1 MELKSEFQ
9 VPSDC
14 CFTCLCRSDDY
25 LHISSD
31 GGSAEPPL
39 VELLVQHFW
48 FKPADFS
55 ACEPLL
61 CRACWKRVDEFH
73 RFYLEVE
80 RNHCGTVRSTDK
92 VVKDEEVDETVEVL
106 PPVEV
111 VVKVEDLH
119 EDAGEEAEED
129 DASDEDYQ
137 PDQLEDNESSS
148 EILEDQTPPVTV
160 VVEDGIKPKR
170 KYTRRIKTESER
182 EVPAKPKA
190 TYQVK
195 DAKQLAEEDEIILT
209 HVQYI
214 CELCGNNC
222 TTFTQFQKHAK
233 TAHGSTGFITCCGT
247 RYHKKGRLLEH
258 VQRLQDPNRFRCD
271 ICGKSFVNNRGIRR
285 HKEEMHVPD
294 ELRIYGCD
302 RCSKRFTKKSQL
314 AYHLKGH
321 DNLDNETAKCPHCE
335 RAFQTEA
342 QLKVHIKIRHER
354 PTDFICDVCAK
365 GFYSKTEF
373 QRHKKQHE
381 MRPEELR
388 VQCDICQV
396 WLKNALCWRKHYR
409 RHNQGPTACDVC
421 GHISPNATALASHK
435 RHRHR
440 TEPCHTCQECGK
452 QFKRALGLREH
463 MASHT
468 GEALYSCSFCD
479 KTFNSNANMFSHRKK
494 MHPKEWLEQRKSQLE
509 AQRGVAPG
517 GVQ

>member
-1 MELKSEFQ
+1 MELKSELQ

-14 CFTCLCRSDDY
+14 CFTCLRRSDDC
-25 LHISSD
+25 LHIASGDDPESQ
-31 GGSAEPPL
+31 PIL
-39 VELLVQHFW
+39 ELLLKHFW

-55 ACEPLL
+55 DSERLL
-61 CRACWKRVDEFH
+61 CRVCWNRVDEFH
-73 RFYLEVE
+73 QFYLEVE
-80 RNHCGTVRSTDK
+80 QNHCGISLGPSG
-92 VVKDEEVDETVEVL
+92 VVKDETENEDMDVL
-106 PPVEV
+106 PPAEV
-111 VVKVEDLH
+111 VVKIEHLEEDQEG
-119 EDAGEEAEED
+119 EDEEED
-129 DASDEDYQ
+129 DGSDDDYQ
-137 PDQLEDNESSS
+137 PDRDSENDLSEEQPEDDVPA
-148 EILEDQTPPVTV
+148 LV
-160 VVEDGIKPKR
+160 DGIKPKR
-170 KYTRRIKTESER
+170 KYTKRIKKEEQ
-182 EVPAKPKA
+182 EAKPKA

-195 DAKQLAEEDEIILT
+195 DAKQLAEEDEIIKG

-214 CELCGNNC
+214 CEACGINC
-222 TTFTQFQKHAK
+222 VAFTEFQKHARS
-233 TAHGSTGFITCCGT
+233 AHRLKGTIVCCGT
-247 RYHKKGRLLEH
+247 RFSKKARLLEH
-258 VQRLQDPNRFRCD
+258 VQRLQDPHRFRCD
-271 ICGKSFVNNRGIRR
+271 ICNKSFVNNRGIRR

-302 RCSKRFTKKSQL
+302 RCPKRFTKKSQL

-321 DNLDNETAKCPHCE
+321 VNLDNETAKCPHCE
-335 RAFQTEA
+335 RTFQTES
-342 QLKVHIKIRHER
+342 QLKVHIKIRHTR

-409 RHNQGPTACDVC
+409 RHNQGPTACDIC
-421 GHISPNATALASHK
+421 GHISPNPTALASHK

-440 TEPCHTCQECGK
+440 TERQHTCQECGK
-452 QFKRALGLREH
+452 QFKRPLGLREH

-494 MHPKEWLEQRKSQLE
+494 MHPKEWLEQKRSQLE

-517 GVQ
+517 GAQ